1 MDDHSIKPH
10 HTLLLD
16 LLVFT
21 VKFKTI
27 FSFSQML
34 NNLLCKEAVSAVLLN
49 NNRKSSCLNEGS
61 LCPRLSQISSRKPSQ
76 KNKIIET
83 ISCKF
88 LEYHIQSFNF
98 AFSVFRGKNCF
109 PNDHFALFRNVVPFC

>member
-1 MDDHSIKPH
+1 MDDHSIKPR

-34 NNLLCKEAVSAVLLN
+34 TNLLCKEAVSAVLLN
-49 NNRKSSCLNEGS
+49 NNRKSSCLNEAD
-61 LCPRLSQISSRKPSQ
+61 LCPHQQSHKQQETKSVK
-76 KNKIIET
+76 KI
-83 ISCKF
+83 K
-88 LEYHIQSFNF
+88 L
-98 AFSVFRGKNCF
+98 
-109 PNDHFALFRNVVPFC
+109 